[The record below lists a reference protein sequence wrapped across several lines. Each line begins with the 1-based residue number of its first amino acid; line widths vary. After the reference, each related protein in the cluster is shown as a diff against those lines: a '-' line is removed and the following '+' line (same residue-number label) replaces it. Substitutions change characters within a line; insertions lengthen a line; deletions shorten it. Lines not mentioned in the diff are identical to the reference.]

1 MYAHLFPEQRKMS
14 INLMSKKKN
23 EEEGATMLT
32 NRCLARTYVIY
43 KVSYALLQLR
53 QLAYKLS
60 LSLSGHQPV
69 LNTLAPCSCSSS
81 SILASA
87 GLYFHGEEER

>member
-1 MYAHLFPEQRKMS
+1 
-14 INLMSKKKN
+14 
-23 EEEGATMLT
+23 MLT

>member
-1 MYAHLFPEQRKMS
+1 
-14 INLMSKKKN
+14 
-23 EEEGATMLT
+23 MLT

-60 LSLSGHQPV
+60 LSLDISQ
-69 LNTLAPCSCSSS
+69 C
-81 SILASA
+81 
-87 GLYFHGEEER
+87 

>member
-1 MYAHLFPEQRKMS
+1 
-14 INLMSKKKN
+14 
-23 EEEGATMLT
+23 MLT

-53 QLAYKLS
+53 QLAYKLSLS